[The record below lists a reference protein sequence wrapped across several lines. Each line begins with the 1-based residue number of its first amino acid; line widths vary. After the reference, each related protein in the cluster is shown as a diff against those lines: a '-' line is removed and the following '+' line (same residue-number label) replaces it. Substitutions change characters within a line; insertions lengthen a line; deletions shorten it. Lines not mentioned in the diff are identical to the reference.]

1 MQEFGLL
8 NVAIVAT
15 YLIGNLYLGF
25 AMSRRIHT
33 ANEYYIGDKS
43 TPWWAIGISVMATYV
58 SALSFLGGPAWAYT
72 DGMAAL
78 AIHVNYTLVIFIC
91 VSIFIPFFYN
101 SGVVSIYDYLNKRFG
116 IISQTIMSGLFII
129 TITISAASILTATG
143 IVITFATGLESKYAI
158 ILMTVIVLIYTLMGG
173 MNAVIW
179 TDVLQG
185 IVLIIGAMII
195 FGFLLVKVGPLSGAF
210 AFLEANDKLNPINT
224 DFDLSIAPTIWA
236 GVVAMTVY
244 HITVWREPDDGS
256 TCLAAK
262 TIGDAKKSYLF
273 MGYVAF
279 IIYFIFIF
287 IGALLYVFYEAKPFD
302 QTNAIILN
310 FAASLA
316 IQGIIGI
323 IGTAILSASMSS
335 TSSAFNSLATVTI
348 SDFYKLFIKSEASDE
363 HYLKASRIVTV
374 MWAVVIVPIA
384 LAFVESTGS
393 ILETM
398 ASVLSYL
405 VGAKFAMF
413 GMGFFSKHVN
423 EPGLIIGVIAGFVA
437 VYISAQG
444 VPVLGIE
451 DPNIAWP
458 WYAVIGSVVN
468 IAVAWIASIT
478 LEGFQT
484 EWHRY
489 SVPGQQMMLRNRKA
503 EH

>member
-1 MQEFGLL
+1 M
-8 NVAIVAT
+8 
-15 YLIGNLYLGF
+15 
-25 AMSRRIHT
+25 
-33 ANEYYIGDKS
+33 
-43 TPWWAIGISVMATYV
+43 
-58 SALSFLGGPAWAYT
+58 
-72 DGMAAL
+72 
-78 AIHVNYTLVIFIC
+78 
-91 VSIFIPFFYN
+91 
-101 SGVVSIYDYLNKRFG
+101 
-116 IISQTIMSGLFII
+116 
-129 TITISAASILTATG
+129 
-143 IVITFATGLESKYAI
+143 
-158 ILMTVIVLIYTLMGG
+158 
-173 MNAVIW
+173 

-244 HITVWREPDDGS
+244 HITVYGANQMMVQRV
-256 TCLAAK
+256 LAAK
-262 TIGDAKKSYLF
+262 TIGDAKNPIYLWDMSPLSYISFSSLSARFF
-273 MGYVAF
+273 MF
-279 IIYFIFIF
+279 FT
-287 IGALLYVFYEAKPFD
+287 KQNHFD

-316 IQGIIGI
+316 IPGLLGI

-489 SVPGQQMMLRNRKA
+489 SVPGQQMMFA
-503 EH
+503 EQKKPNTEDGWYLIPGRIEKPVWGLLGMFALIIIFMMWLGTIAP